1 MTRSAIRHIITAVG
15 TVLALFGL
23 DNFVDI
29 FDFANQ
35 NLDAIWA
42 AVETI
47 VGFALTIYGFAKNP
61 ERHEAEIK

>member
-47 VGFALTIYGFAKNP
+47 VGFALAIYGFAKNP
-61 ERHEAEIK
+61 ERHNAEIK